1 MRSSQLNTAVALAER
16 HVLMQRVLIYPPS
29 VRREVIR
36 QSLHG
41 GREEWIAA
49 DLQMPLTDVRAI
61 MQAFSEITE
70 RPRAPQG

>member
-1 MRSSQLNTAVALAER
+1 MTTSQLDNAIALAER

-49 DLQMPLTDVRAI
+49 QMQMPLPDVRAI
-61 MQAFSEITE
+61 MDAFSN
-70 RPRAPQG
+70 AAHG